1 MSRIVS
7 VWLPRWP
14 ILRFLAAQAKKAKN
28 PPSKPVDPDRPF
40 VLAVAA
46 AGGPRIA
53 ALNEAAE
60 AAGLALGE
68 PLADARAKAEMLQV
82 RALDAAADGAALRR
96 LALWATRYTP
106 TASAWCKDIWG
117 EENGTDGFFLDI
129 EGAAHLF
136 GGEERLI
143 ADLSSRL
150 EKNFGLPAR
159 LAVAATPGAAWAL
172 ARFHAAR
179 LSILPS
185 GQEAEAIA
193 PLPVEALRLSP
204 ETCTT
209 LRRLG
214 FKSVGA
220 FLEKPRAPFA
230 ARFPAELLKRLDQA
244 LGRVDEPLV
253 PIVPPPV
260 YHSLRYLLEPIITQE
275 AVVALASRLMQTLVH
290 VLVRDDV
297 GARALKLSL
306 YRVDGEVKTV
316 DIGLTLPTRSVSHV
330 ARLIDL
336 KLDALA
342 ATQDAGFGFEAVGLA
357 VTRAEPMPAR
367 QTELTLTALNMDR
380 HPEAPPPF
388 PPPLAGEGREGA
400 SKGDGPE
407 ASADILRGPRC
418 AWAPQD
424 DDEIERCAALIDAL
438 RQRLGPQSVRRFA
451 AVASHLPERAEVLPP
466 VTGEELQSPPPERRR
481 SATPDLIGG
490 SRVGV
495 TMPEQKTEKMRPL
508 LLLPRAEPTEVTAL
522 VPDGPPRRFCW
533 RGVTYEVTGAQ
544 GPERIAGE
552 WWLNRARALP
562 FPPPQAGEGG
572 EGGEGAPTRDYYLVE
587 DADGHRF
594 WLFREGLYGRE
605 TAAAR
610 WFVHGLFA

>member
-14 ILRFLAAQAKKAKN
+14 ILRALAAQAKKAKKAKNFSQN
-28 PPSKPVDPDRPF
+28 PIQPDRPF

-60 AAGLALGE
+60 AFGLALGE
-68 PLADARAKAEMLQV
+68 PLAEARAKAEMLQV
-82 RALDAAADGAALRR
+82 RAGDAAADDAALRR

-172 ARFHAAR
+172 SRFHAAR

-185 GQEAEAIA
+185 GQEAEALA

-214 FKSVGA
+214 LKSVGA
-220 FLEKPRAPFA
+220 LLEKPRAPFA
-230 ARFPAELLKRLDQA
+230 ARFPAELLRRLDQA

-260 YHSLRYLLEPIITQE
+260 YHSLRYLIEPIITQG
-275 AVVALASRLMQTLVH
+275 AVVALASRLMQTLAH
-290 VLVRDDV
+290 VLERDDV
-297 GARALKLSL
+297 GARALRLSL

-336 KLDALA
+336 KLDAVAATA
-342 ATQDAGFGFEAVGLA
+342 ATQDAGFGFEALGLA

-367 QTELTLTALNMDR
+367 QMEFTSPSLPSLAYGGGSGWGHADR
-380 HPEAPPPF
+380 T
-388 PPPLAGEGREGA
+388 
-400 SKGDGPE
+400 K
-407 ASADILRGPRC
+407 
-418 AWAPQD
+418 
-424 DDEIERCAALIDAL
+424 RCAALIDAL

-451 AVASHLPERAEVLPP
+451 AVASYLPERAEVLPP
-466 VTGEELQSPPPERRR
+466 VTGEELQSPPPERGR
-481 SATPDLIGG
+481 SAAQRDGAKRRPMAG
-490 SRVGV
+490 SGRRAGV
-495 TMPEQKTEKMRPL
+495 IAPEQKTEKTEKTRPL

-533 RGVTYEVTGAQ
+533 RGVTYEVTGAE

-552 WWLNRARALP
+552 WWLNRPPHLSAHSRESERQHAL
-562 FPPPQAGEGG
+562 
-572 EGGEGAPTRDYYLVE
+572 TRDYYLVE

-605 TAAAR
+605 TTSAR